1 MKARSFV
8 AIIALLALLPAAGV
22 WGQAQTTGSVTGTIV
37 DENGA
42 PIAGAEVTLTGPA
55 IQGERASRTNS
66 SGQFTTRLLPPGQYT
81 AVITAPGYQAAV
93 MTFRVLVG
101 ETQGLNVT
109 LYPGMELAEEIV
121 VYGRTTPMESA
132 ETRANFDYT
141 TDVEELPIQSRNINN
156 IAYNAPNT
164 SFGPNAGQV
173 AVAGAPSYDTVVL
186 LDGAEIS
193 DPYFGSGTTVYLE
206 DSIQEVQVLTTGISA
221 RYGRFQGGVIN
232 AVTKSGGNEFSGILR
247 AELDNEDWNSKS
259 PFGETL
265 TDDLNKVYQGTLG
278 GYILRDRLWFFGGYR
293 TIPATSFTTVTR
305 TTGESIAGG
314 AEEDRFQIKLRG
326 ALTPNHTLDASY
338 LEFDAVTANR
348 AGLPAGDR
356 FAFGDRTDPRDMTSL
371 TYQGIFGFNTF
382 IDAMATEKNVQIS
395 SGGSPTGGDPFLW
408 TTAGNWVYN
417 NHWWDA
423 TDPSV
428 RDNQTAA
435 LNVSHSLE
443 TGFGSHMLQGGVQWV
458 ESTTAGDNR
467 QSATGYNLVA
477 FTTAFNPRIGPGG
490 DVIFDLLP
498 FQAERWVATNLR
510 ATNNVENTAFYIQDS
525 INWNNFR
532 FDLGARYDS
541 YKGST
546 TGVQGFDL
554 SFNDI
559 SPRLGVTYNIT
570 PGWQVVG
577 TWGKYTG
584 RFNDSWGENASGV
597 SSAPRVVDDYIGPPL
612 IGASRTE
619 IQNAL
624 RNDDFW
630 ELFAL
635 VGDPAFPTVYVSRDA
650 ESPYSEEF
658 NISLRTALPRNSGF
672 ASLTYTHRD
681 YNNLFTGF
689 TGLPCTDFGLCEG
702 AGDYSAVPGGRVVD
716 TTVWA
721 NDPRTRRDYDGLAV
735 QFDYRPTGRMNFGG
749 NWTWSETRGNY
760 EGEALNQPASGS
772 VWGSRER
779 NKPMESAAPYGYL
792 APHIRHRANV
802 YGTYRFGLGRA
813 GALST
818 SGIVNYRTGRVYSR
832 TAAVAVAA
840 VPEYVTSTGSYTHF
854 FDGRGNNEFPSVWSL
869 DTALRYSVP
878 LIAGVS
884 PFVKLDVRN
893 VLNLDRLISWQ
904 TTGVAVPVNRADG
917 SRSHFE
923 WAGSGSANPN
933 APATYNPACDPDSGQ
948 FSPSRTCTG
957 FGRIAGPANYQV
969 PRTFLLSVGLQF

>member
-1 MKARSFV
+1 MKARSFI

-22 WGQAQTTGSVTGTIV
+22 WGQGAQTTGAVTGTIV

-55 IQGERASRTNS
+55 IQGERTSRTNS

-81 AVITAPGYQAAV
+81 AVITSPGYQAAV

-121 VYGRTTPMESA
+121 VYGRSTPMEST

-156 IAYNAPNT
+156 IAYSAPNT

-173 AVAGAPSYDTVVL
+173 AIAGAPGYDTVVL

-193 DPYFGSGTTVYLE
+193 DPYFGAGTTVYLE

-247 AELDNEDWNSKS
+247 AELDKQSWNSKT
-259 PFGETL
+259 PYGENQ

-293 TIPATSFTTVTR
+293 TIPQTTASFTTGL
-305 TTGESIAGG
+305 TGESWTRTAD
-314 AEEDRFQIKLRG
+314 EDRFQIKLRG

-338 LEFDAVTANR
+338 LEFDSSIVNQ
-348 AGLPAGDR
+348 AGLPAGDLR
-356 FAFGDRTDPRDMTSL
+356 ALGNRTDPRDMSSV

-382 IDAMATEKNVQIS
+382 VDAIATEKNVQIS
-395 SGGSPTGGDPFLW
+395 SGGDPTKGDPILDGWNFR
-408 TTAGNWVYN
+408 VFN

-428 RDNQTAA
+428 RDNRTAA
-435 LNVSHSLE
+435 VNLSHSLE

-467 QSATGYNLVA
+467 QSATGYNFYA
-477 FTTAFNPRIGPGG
+477 FTSAFNARVVGSE
-490 DVIFDLLP
+490 VLFDIMP
-498 FQAERWVATNLR
+498 FESLRWVATNLR
-510 ATNNVENTAFYIQDS
+510 ATNEVENTAFYIQDS

-546 TGVQGFDL
+546 TGVQAFDL
-554 SFNDI
+554 SFSDI
-559 SPRLGVTYNIT
+559 SPRLGVTYNVT

-577 TWGKYTG
+577 TWGRYTG

-597 SSAPRVVDDYIGPPL
+597 SSAPRENYIYSGPTVIGATRSDIERILRDESAWTL
-612 IGASRTE
+612 IG
-619 IQNAL
+619 
-624 RNDDFW
+624 
-630 ELFAL
+630 L
-635 VGDPAFPTVYVSRDA
+635 VGDPNFPTTYVSRDA
-650 ESPYSEEF
+650 KSPYAEEF

-672 ASLTYTHRD
+672 ASVTYTQRD
-681 YNNLFTGF
+681 FNNLMTGF
-689 TGLPCTDFGLCEG
+689 VGLACADFGHCEG
-702 AGDYSAVPGGRVVD
+702 GDFSPVPGGAVVD

-721 NDPRTRRDYDGLAV
+721 NDPRTTRDYEGLAL

-749 NWTWSETRGNY
+749 SWTLSETRGNY
-760 EGEALNQPASGS
+760 EGEGTNTPASGS

-792 APHIRHRANV
+792 NPHVKNRANA

-818 SGIVNYRTGRVYSR
+818 SGIVNYRTGRVWSR
-832 TAAVAVAA
+832 TAAVPVASI
-840 VPEYVTSTGSYTHF
+840 PEYASSTGTYTHF
-854 FDGRGNNEFPSVWSL
+854 FDGRGNNTFPSVWSL
-869 DTALRYSVP
+869 DTAVRYAVP

-884 PFVKLDVRN
+884 PFVKLDVQN
-893 VLNLDRLISWQ
+893 VLNLDKVISYQ
-904 TTGVAVPVNRADG
+904 TTGQRRAVNNPNG
-917 SRSHFE
+917 TFSHWE
-923 WAGSGSANPN
+923 WAPVGNCGPGD
-933 APATYNPACDPDSGQ
+933 T
-948 FSPSRTCTG
+948 PSTSCTG
-957 FGRIAGPANYQV
+957 FGRIANQFNYQA